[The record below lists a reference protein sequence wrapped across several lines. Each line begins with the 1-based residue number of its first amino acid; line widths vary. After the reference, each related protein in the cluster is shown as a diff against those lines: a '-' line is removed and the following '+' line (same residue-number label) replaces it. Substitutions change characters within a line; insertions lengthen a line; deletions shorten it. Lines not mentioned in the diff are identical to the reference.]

1 MQKDEW
7 VRVIDYL
14 LKGKAGLPPY
24 KRKPIAQVIGEQYFS
39 LLEVVPRKDIHFE
52 LGERIYIGG
61 DVREKVDHIE
71 RRIKYEWLTPTAKS
85 ELPIILEQIV
95 RDHEDVFIQFYNT
108 SGTISLRQHKLERL
122 PRIGKKHLRAILDE
136 REKRPFKNFE
146 DLHQRLK
153 SLPDPVRVIA
163 DEIDIELKGESK
175 YRLFVP
181 VVREWSN
188 R

>member
-14 LKGKAGLPPY
+14 AKGKAGLPPY
-24 KRKPIAQVIGEQYFS
+24 KRKPIAQVVGELYFS
-39 LLEVVPRKDIHFE
+39 LLEVVPRKDVQFE

-61 DVREKVDHIE
+61 DVREQVDHIE

-85 ELPIILEQIV
+85 ELPIVLEGIV
-95 RDHEDVFIQFYNT
+95 RDREDFFIQFYNT

-122 PRIGKKHLRAILDE
+122 PRIGKKHLMAILAE
-136 REKRPFKNFE
+136 REKEPFKNFE

-153 SLPDPVRVIA
+153 SIPDPVKSIA
-163 DEIDIELKGESK
+163 DEIGMEIKGEGK

-181 VVREWSN
+181 VVREWST